1 MPSHRPR
8 LVPCRSR
15 YLELSNRPSPS
26 GCTSMAM
33 AVAASRGRIYPLGV
47 AAPGRWD
54 RPRHGH
60 RSCLHCLCEFRC
72 WLISM
77 NSLCCDV
84 IFGYL
89 TARDYRINTWII
101 PSVCSSV
108 MLTISLEMQFTSAG
122 RQHLFRM
129 FYEIFGSSKS
139 LVLMTLFSLDLS
151 LFSMVGRSL
160 LCHSGSFVLYSL
172 VSHQ

>member
-1 MPSHRPR
+1 
-8 LVPCRSR
+8 
-15 YLELSNRPSPS
+15 
-26 GCTSMAM
+26 
-33 AVAASRGRIYPLGV
+33 
-47 AAPGRWD
+47 
-54 RPRHGH
+54 
-60 RSCLHCLCEFRC
+60 
-72 WLISM
+72 M

-160 LCHSGSFVLYSL
+160 LCHMYYIKVYLA
-172 VSHQ
+172 SHQ